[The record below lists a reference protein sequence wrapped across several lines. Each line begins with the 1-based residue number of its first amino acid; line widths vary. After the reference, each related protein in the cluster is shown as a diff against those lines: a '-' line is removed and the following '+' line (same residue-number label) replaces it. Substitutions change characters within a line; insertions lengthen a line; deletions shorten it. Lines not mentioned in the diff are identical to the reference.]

1 MTLALS
7 IFAVTF
13 GTSGARGLVTD
24 ITPAYC
30 WTFTRAFLQVLGP
43 DTRQIVIGHDL
54 RPSSPAIAAA
64 CCAAAEAAGVAVLYA
79 GAVCTPAIAL
89 AGQINGLAAL
99 MVTGSHIP
107 ADRNGIKAYRP
118 AGEITKA
125 DEQAMLLAEVP
136 DHTGQPP
143 QPLPP
148 PNDDIAAAYVRRYTS
163 AFAPE
168 LLKGLRIA
176 VYEHSTVLRD
186 MLHVILRALGAE
198 TIGLGRS
205 DGFLPVDTE
214 AVRAEDHELARQ
226 WAKSHRFDAIVSA
239 DGDADRPLV
248 GDENGQWLRGDVLGI
263 LSARALG
270 ARSVVTPV
278 SSNTALEL
286 CGSFGSIVRTRIGS
300 PYVIEA
306 MMQKGLPA
314 PIVGYEANGGFLL
327 GGDVV
332 FEGRNLAALPTR
344 DAMLPIILVLAAARQ
359 QGCKLSELTDTLPQR
374 FTHSDRL
381 RDFAI
386 ERSRGLIAALGGDPV
401 LASAILA
408 PDCGTITAMDQTDG
422 LRLTFASGDIVH
434 LRPSGNA
441 PELRCYAES
450 TTPRRAG
457 TLCRACLDRV
467 ALS

>member
-7 IFAVTF
+7 RTAVKF

-30 WTFTRAFLQVLGP
+30 WTFTRAFLRVLGP
-43 DTRQIVIGHDL
+43 NTQQIVIGHDL
-54 RPSSPAIAAA
+54 RPSSPVIAAA
-64 CCAAAEAAGVAVLYA
+64 CIAAAEAAGVSVLYA

-118 AGEITKA
+118 DGEITKA
-125 DEQAMLLAEVP
+125 DEQAMLRAEVP
-136 DHTGQPP
+136 DHTEQPL

-148 PNDDIAAAYVRRYTS
+148 PKQDIAAAYAGRYTS

-186 MLHVILRALGAE
+186 MLHVILRALGGE

-205 DGFLPVDTE
+205 GGFLPVDTE
-214 AVRAEDHELARQ
+214 AVRAEDHELARN
-226 WAKSHRFDAIVSA
+226 WAKSHGFDAIVSA

-286 CGSFGSIVRTRIGS
+286 CGSFGNIVRTRIGS

-306 MMQKGLPA
+306 MMQRGLPS
-314 PIVGYEANGGFLL
+314 PIAGYEANGGFLL
-327 GGDVV
+327 GSDVML
-332 FEGRNLAALPTR
+332 EGRNLAALPTR

-359 QGCKLSELTDTLPQR
+359 RGCKLS
-374 FTHSDRL
+374 DR
-381 RDFAI
+381 
-386 ERSRGLIAALGGDPV
+386 GGP
-401 LASAILA
+401 
-408 PDCGTITAMDQTDG
+408 
-422 LRLTFASGDIVH
+422 
-434 LRPSGNA
+434 
-441 PELRCYAES
+441 
-450 TTPRRAG
+450 RAG
-457 TLCRACLDRV
+457 CSV
-467 ALS
+467 PWSN